1 MTNDKQLLRNSS
13 SKKRT
18 QIEVLEE
25 ISDKLSLVINQLND
39 ILNYTPNVVEFN
51 EEDEDSVNVDNNR
64 GDYSSL
70 FGIINEDDSDA

>member
-25 ISDKLSLVINQLND
+25 ISDKLSLVINQLDD

-70 FGIINEDDSDA
+70 FGIINEDDSDD

>member
-25 ISDKLSLVINQLND
+25 ISDKLSLVINQLDD

>member
-1 MTNDKQLLRNSS
+1 MT
-13 SKKRT
+13 KKRT

-25 ISDKLSLVINQLND
+25 ISDKLSLVINQLDD

>member
-70 FGIINEDDSDA
+70 FGIINEDDSDD

>member
-1 MTNDKQLLRNSS
+1 MT
-13 SKKRT
+13 KKRT

-70 FGIINEDDSDA
+70 FGIINEDDSDD

>member
-1 MTNDKQLLRNSS
+1 MT
-13 SKKRT
+13 KKRT